1 MTLFDS
7 IPLDAN
13 SRLSR
18 LTVSILLLL
27 IVIAGLI
34 LRLHLLTRRDLWDDE
49 AASVIFAQ
57 LPWSSFLKTMWNYEA
72 NMSFYYLL
80 LRGWLHF
87 GHSEGMI
94 RSLSVL
100 FGVALLPATYILGK
114 RLFGEKQGIISAA
127 LSAVNLFQIRYSQ
140 EARSYSLVMLLSV
153 ISMLCFLN
161 AVETP
166 QKKRHWFAYAVV
178 SAIGVY
184 THFFFYLVIMAQ
196 WVWFALVRPVRE
208 WKAILWTFAGFVVLT
223 APVNL
228 FLLTKNHGQLSWVPR
243 PTFAFVLKCA
253 TFFTGYGGRAL
264 LTVYVALC
272 LLAVFASYFAANYAY
287 PILTEDRRVNLIAL
301 WLVLPIGLM
310 IAVSF
315 VTPVFFDRYM
325 AISAPALVLLAGK
338 GLLDLNRL
346 LPRFRILG
354 AVSAVLVVGLSAYGV
369 NRYNQS
375 SISLG
380 DNWRLATRYI
390 EAGQQSGDAAFFY
403 RAAGSRPFVYY
414 SRRETTERAVVSAPT
429 VVFPQLT
436 EAEEF
441 NVEPSK
447 AQTAAVAASYERIW
461 LVLEHCAG
469 VKERLQEKHVIQQAL
484 QENYHVSQEK
494 VFPGGDAGP
503 IEVILYTRDT
513 HEASMDV
520 GQGDSRLPFSP
531 VSSDNN

>member
-228 FLLTKNHGQLSWVPR
+228 LPFDQKSWTTQLGP
-243 PTFAFVLKCA
+243 AA
-253 TFFTGYGGRAL
+253 D
-264 LTVYVALC
+264 LC
-272 LLAVFASYFAANYAY
+272 LRAQVCHLLYRLWRPGFADRVCRVVLACRVRFIFRCKLRISY
-287 PILTEDRRVNLIAL
+287 
-301 WLVLPIGLM
+301 
-310 IAVSF
+310 S
-315 VTPVFFDRYM
+315 
-325 AISAPALVLLAGK
+325 
-338 GLLDLNRL
+338 
-346 LPRFRILG
+346 
-354 AVSAVLVVGLSAYGV
+354 
-369 NRYNQS
+369 
-375 SISLG
+375 
-380 DNWRLATRYI
+380 
-390 EAGQQSGDAAFFY
+390 
-403 RAAGSRPFVYY
+403 
-414 SRRETTERAVVSAPT
+414 
-429 VVFPQLT
+429 
-436 EAEEF
+436 
-441 NVEPSK
+441 
-447 AQTAAVAASYERIW
+447 
-461 LVLEHCAG
+461 H
-469 VKERLQEKHVIQQAL
+469 
-484 QENYHVSQEK
+484 
-494 VFPGGDAGP
+494 
-503 IEVILYTRDT
+503 
-513 HEASMDV
+513 
-520 GQGDSRLPFSP
+520 
-531 VSSDNN
+531 